1 MLSGGE
7 IRENG
12 FPYRENQ
19 RSLEIL
25 RSYVSSPAVLEI
37 PTEVEYV
44 EKVMFANNKEY
55 LRFLKQQSVALLRE
69 GARDQ
74 LTDNA
79 QI

>member
-37 PTEVEYV
+37 ITEVEYV

-74 LTDNA
+74 FTDNA

>member
-1 MLSGGE
+1 MLSGGQ

-37 PTEVEYV
+37 ITEVEYV